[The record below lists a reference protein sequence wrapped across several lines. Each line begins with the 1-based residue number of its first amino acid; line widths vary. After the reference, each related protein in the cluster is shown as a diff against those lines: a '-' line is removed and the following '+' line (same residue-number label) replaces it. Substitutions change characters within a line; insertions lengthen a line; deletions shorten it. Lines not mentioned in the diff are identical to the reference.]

1 MNDGPKNKSAQA
13 SWPRTVTWLL
23 FVVGLGSLVVLLWR
37 MGLGEITTQLT
48 AVGWKLPL
56 VVLPYI
62 VVAIFD
68 ALGWWFAFPSGP
80 YPFGFFDLFR
90 LRLAAK
96 AINDVTPTFSMA
108 GELAKVPGVGPT
120 KLERY
125 AEPVLSVLAGGDP
138 EPVQVD

>member
-68 ALGWWFAFPSGP
+68 ADGAPGDGRS
-80 YPFGFFDLFR
+80 R
-90 LRLAAK
+90 RRRLARDNNARGRGGK
-96 AINDVTPTFSMA
+96 RLGA
-108 GELAKVPGVGPT
+108 GCVVSNACCSERKKRHQNSGAGSGQPGG
-120 KLERY
+120 KR
-125 AEPVLSVLAGGDP
+125 
-138 EPVQVD
+138 

>member
-1 MNDGPKNKSAQA
+1 MNEVLKNKSAQA

-68 ALGWWFAFPSGP
+68 ANTPS
-80 YPFGFFDLFR
+80 
-90 LRLAAK
+90 
-96 AINDVTPTFSMA
+96 
-108 GELAKVPGVGPT
+108 
-120 KLERY
+120 
-125 AEPVLSVLAGGDP
+125 EPP
-138 EPVQVD
+138 E